1 MTEYIQNNHFEA
13 KKPVGKPSVITWQ
26 GVRMVRSHSIQA
38 VSKEIINMSA
48 NQEMISINAIG
59 KQSTGKT
66 ELLKTVSHLIHK
78 HAKIP
83 YQISYFGKEEM
94 LNLEAT
100 VKELN
105 PTNQILIFDDI
116 AFLKASATNKQ
127 IDQIQQ
133 VLSVIRHLPGGT
145 DVKIILMKSFQYT
158 KAIPPFLRQN
168 DMTFVSSVD
177 DNEIENL
184 TVLLGKKYYS
194 KINQLKFLRAQGSI
208 GEAGKSNF
216 VFDMGGGKKVIY
228 GWQRP
233 FLPFL
238 YKSGVGCRLIVSP
251 LRSWIDPVC
260 NVCAKINHEIQD
272 KSGDVQSVLD
282 DFISKFKDGNIVR
295 TAIKIKLIQQGINA
309 FSPRIVQAVKY
320 IERMQKEKL
329 VSIEALA
336 SELELTSTK
345 TLLFPDKQPEVSKQ

>member
-1 MTEYIQNNHFEA
+1 LIEYIQANYFEA
-13 KKPVGKPSVITWQ
+13 QKPIGKPSVITWN

-38 VSKEIINMSA
+38 VAREIINMST
-48 NQEMISINAIG
+48 NQEMVSINAIG

-66 ELLKTVSHLIHK
+66 ELLKTISHLVHK

-94 LNLEAT
+94 LNLEET
-100 VKELN
+100 VSSLK
-105 PTNQILIFDDI
+105 PINQILIFDDI

-168 DMTFVSSVD
+168 DITFVSSVD
-177 DNEIENL
+177 DNEIDNL

-194 KINQLKFLRAQGSI
+194 KINQLKFLRAQGSM
-208 GEAGKSNF
+208 GEEGKSNF

-238 YKSGVGCRLIVSP
+238 YKTGVGCRLIVSP
-251 LRSWIDPVC
+251 LRTWIDPIC
-260 NVCAKINHEIQD
+260 NECACVHKETKD
-272 KSGDVQSVLD
+272 KTGDVKQVID
-282 DFISKFKDGNIVR
+282 DFISKFKDGNVIR
-295 TAIKIKLIQQGINA
+295 TAVKIKLIQQGINC

-320 IERMQKEKL
+320 IERMQQERL
-329 VSIEALA
+329 VSTESLA
-336 SELELTSTK
+336 SALELTPTK
-345 TLLFPDKQPEVSKQ
+345 TLLFPDKQPFN

>member
-1 MTEYIQNNHFEA
+1 MTEYIQNNHFESQ
-13 KKPVGKPSVITWQ
+13 KPIGKPSVITWQ

-38 VSKEIINMSA
+38 VAKEIINMSA
-48 NQEMISINAIG
+48 NQEMVSINAIG

-66 ELLKTVSHLIHK
+66 ELLKTISHLVHK

-94 LNLEAT
+94 LNLEET
-100 VKELN
+100 VKNLK
-105 PTNQILIFDDI
+105 PINQLIIFDDI

-133 VLSVIRHLPGGT
+133 VLSIIRHLPGGQ

-168 DMTFVSSVD
+168 DFTFVSSVD
-177 DNEIENL
+177 DNEIDNL
-184 TVLLGKKYYS
+184 TALLGKKYYA
-194 KINQLKFLRAQGSI
+194 KIKQLKFLRAQGAM
-208 GEAGKSNF
+208 GDEGKSNF

-233 FLPFL
+233 FLP
-238 YKSGVGCRLIVSP
+238 YIYVSGVGCRIIVSP
-251 LRSWIDPVC
+251 LRTWIDPIC
-260 NVCAKINHEIQD
+260 NECNPISERGVGITSEATEVVN
-272 KSGDVQSVLD
+272 
-282 DFISKFKDGNIVR
+282 DFISKFKDGNVVR
-295 TAIKIKLIQQGINA
+295 TAVKIKLIQQGINC

-320 IERMQKEKL
+320 IDRIQQEKL
-329 VSIEALA
+329 VSIESLA
-336 SELELTSTK
+336 TVLGLTPTK
-345 TLLFPDKQPEVSKQ
+345 TLLFPDKQPEVKS